1 MTHKNNI
8 KDLEKLSFKIEEM
21 GGSEKLKVRKKAGY
35 LNARERIDLFFDKG
49 TFFEIGKFVTSSNIH
64 DKDKTPA
71 DGKITGYGKVSNRR
85 VAAISNDLTV
95 KGASSS
101 EMNTKKIS
109 FIKKSAEKLG
119 LPIVFF
125 GESSG
130 ARMPDIMGAKGM
142 SQAGQDNTQ
151 YIRTRKVPWV
161 SAILGPCYGS
171 SAWYSVL
178 SDFVVMRRGSVL
190 AVSSPK
196 VLSLATN
203 ETIDPEELGGWEM
216 HSQITGIADRVVDT
230 DHEAISLM
238 QSFLSY
244 LPSNNNE
251 IPPQKKVTEDSLKKI
266 DEILSVIPEN
276 PKRTYDMREV
286 INLIADEDTAFPM
299 KHDFAKSAVT
309 ELARLNG
316 KTVGFIG
323 SNPKFNGGAMDPN
336 ACDKITSFLV
346 FCDSFNIP
354 IIILVDTPGFL
365 IGVEGEKQK
374 APGKIMNFMTA
385 LQLCSVPKISVIL
398 RKSYGQAY
406 LNMGGGSNSDL
417 VIAWPFAEVSFISP
431 ELGVWVVN
439 NKKIQDNDPNYNNY
453 LKKMTYDN
461 SALELARSFGIQDI
475 IDPRNTRQ
483 YLINALETL
492 DKKIAKHNMS
502 NWPTTF

>member
-1 MTHKNNI
+1 
-8 KDLEKLSFKIEEM
+8 
-21 GGSEKLKVRKKAGY
+21 
-35 LNARERIDLFFDKG
+35 
-49 TFFEIGKFVTSSNIH
+49 
-64 DKDKTPA
+64 
-71 DGKITGYGKVSNRR
+71 
-85 VAAISNDLTV
+85 
-95 KGASSS
+95 
-101 EMNTKKIS
+101 
-109 FIKKSAEKLG
+109 
-119 LPIVFF
+119 
-125 GESSG
+125 
-130 ARMPDIMGAKGM
+130 
-142 SQAGQDNTQ
+142 
-151 YIRTRKVPWV
+151 
-161 SAILGPCYGS
+161 
-171 SAWYSVL
+171 
-178 SDFVVMRRGSVL
+178 
-190 AVSSPK
+190 
-196 VLSLATN
+196 
-203 ETIDPEELGGWEM
+203 
-216 HSQITGIADRVVDT
+216 
-230 DHEAISLM
+230 
-238 QSFLSY
+238 
-244 LPSNNNE
+244 
-251 IPPQKKVTEDSLKKI
+251 
-266 DEILSVIPEN
+266 
-276 PKRTYDMREV
+276 
-286 INLIADEDTAFPM
+286 
-299 KHDFAKSAVT
+299 
-309 ELARLNG
+309 
-316 KTVGFIG
+316 
-323 SNPKFNGGAMDPN
+323 MDPN